1 MQAAGL
7 NDFSGKWT
15 FTVGLPAKSGIS
27 GGMFIGRLIKS
38 YQIRFNP
45 QSPVAQKVADEVV
58 FRRFQG
64 EEVEFF

>member
-27 GGMFIGRLIKS
+27 GGMFIGKL
-38 YQIRFNP
+38 
-45 QSPVAQKVADEVV
+45 QK
-58 FRRFQG
+58 
-64 EEVEFF
+64 